1 MAGNELTNIQIYQR
15 KRSFNIGVILFG
27 VIFIYLVITVL
38 AYITGRRVSVYE
50 VREGSILKD
59 TAYTGI
65 VLREEAVVTSDTEGY
80 VNYFAMESTKV
91 GKKTNIY
98 SLSVDKLE
106 LDSQG
111 IGTGEVSEEITETEL
126 TAEDQS
132 FILQKAQAFSDS
144 FRPEQY
150 SDVYAFKNS
159 VTDVVQTNS
168 AQSRQA
174 KLNALLQNGTEGL
187 TIYPAQT
194 DGIVVYSI
202 DGYENLTLDQVT
214 EDIIAKTDYESVDLT
229 NDMKVYAGDP
239 VYKLITSDVWTIAV
253 ELDDAMAKELEDK
266 EYVKVRFSKDNE
278 TTWGSFSLYNTKD
291 SNLGFFTFDHSMIR
305 YATER
310 FLDIEL
316 ILEDETG
323 LKIPKSAVT
332 KKDFYTI
339 PQDYLTRGG
348 NSNETGILVQG
359 RRNTVEFVPVTVYY
373 RDIDTD
379 MVYIDMNNF
388 KKETVLKK
396 PDSGDTLT
404 LKETASLSGVYN
416 VNKGYA
422 MFRQVNILCE
432 SEEYY
437 IISNGNDYGL
447 SNYDHIA
454 LDSDSVRDNEIVF

>member
-65 VLREEAVVTSDTEGY
+65 VLREEVVVTSDTEGY

-98 SLSVDKLE
+98 SLSTDKLE
-106 LDSQG
+106 LDNQG
-111 IGTGEVSEEITETEL
+111 IETGEVSEEITETEL

-144 FRPEQY
+144 FREEQY

-174 KLNALLQNGTEGL
+174 KLNTLLQNGTEGL
-187 TIYPAQT
+187 TVYQAQT
-194 DGIVVYSI
+194 DGIIIYAI
-202 DGYENLTLDQVT
+202 DGYENLSLDQVT
-214 EDIIAKTDYESVDLT
+214 EEIIAKTDYESVDLT

-239 VYKLITSDVWTIAV
+239 VYKLITSDVWTVAV

-278 TTWGSFSLYNTKD
+278 TTWGAFSLYNTKD

-332 KKDFYTI
+332 KKDF
-339 PQDYLTRGG
+339 
-348 NSNETGILVQG
+348 
-359 RRNTVEFVPVTVYY
+359 
-373 RDIDTD
+373 
-379 MVYIDMNNF
+379 
-388 KKETVLKK
+388 
-396 PDSGDTLT
+396 
-404 LKETASLSGVYN
+404 
-416 VNKGYA
+416 
-422 MFRQVNILCE
+422 
-432 SEEYY
+432 
-437 IISNGNDYGL
+437 
-447 SNYDHIA
+447 
-454 LDSDSVRDNEIVF
+454 

>member
-1 MAGNELTNIQIYQR
+1 MAGNELTNIQIYQ
-15 KRSFNIGVILFG
+15 KRHNINIGVILFG
-27 VIFIYLVITVL
+27 VIFIYLVFTIL
-38 AYITGRRVSVYE
+38 AYLTGRHVSTYE

-65 VLREEAVVTSDTEGY
+65 VIRQEEVVTSDTEGY
-80 VNYFAMESTKV
+80 INYFAMEGSKV
-91 GKKTNIY
+91 GTKTNVY
-98 SLSVDKLE
+98 SLSLDKLN
-106 LDSQG
+106 LDNMGAEADGSL
-111 IGTGEVSEEITETEL
+111 EEADMEL

-132 FILQKAQAFSDS
+132 FILQKAQSFSDS

-174 KLNALLQNGTEGL
+174 KLSMLLQNGAEGL
-187 TIYPAQT
+187 TVYPAAR
-194 DGIVVYSI
+194 DGIIVYSI

-239 VYKLITSDVWTIAV
+239 VYKLITSDEWTVAV
-253 ELDDAMAKELEDK
+253 ELDDAMAKEVAGK
-266 EYVKVRFSKDNE
+266 EYIKVRFSKDNE
-278 TTWGSFSLYNTKD
+278 TTWASFALYNTKD

-305 YATER
+305 YASER

-332 KKDFYTI
+332 EKEFYTI
-339 PQDYLTRGG
+339 HQDYLTRGG
-348 NSNETGILVQG
+348 NSNETGVLVQG
-359 RRNTVEFVPVTVYY
+359 RKNSVEFEPVTVYY
-373 RDIDTD
+373 RDIETD
-379 MVYIDMNNF
+379 MAYIDVKSF
-388 KKETVLKK
+388 EEGTVLVK
-396 PDSGDTLT
+396 PDSDDTCT
-404 LKETASLSGVYN
+404 LKETALLPGAYN

-422 MFRQVNILCE
+422 VFRQVNILCE

-437 IISNGNDYGL
+437 IISNGSDYGL

-454 LDSDSVRDNEIVF
+454 LDCDTVRDNEIVF

>member
-1 MAGNELTNIQIYQR
+1 MAGNELTNIQIYHK

-38 AYITGRRVSVYE
+38 AYLTGRHVSIYE

-65 VLREEAVVTSDTEGY
+65 VLREETVVTSDAEGY
-80 VNYFAMESTKV
+80 INYFAMESSKV

-98 SLSVDKLE
+98 TLSPDKLE
-106 LDSQG
+106 LDSMG
-111 IGTGEVSEEITETEL
+111 IETDEVSEETAQTEL

-150 SDVYAFKNS
+150 SDIYSFKNS

-168 AQSRQA
+168 TQSRQA
-174 KLNALLQNGTEGL
+174 KINSLLQNGTEGIA
-187 TIYPAQT
+187 IYPAQT

-214 EDIIAKTDYESVDLT
+214 EDIIAKADYESVDLT
-229 NDMKVYAGDP
+229 NDMKVYAGDA
-239 VYKLITSDVWTIAV
+239 VYKLITSDIWTIAV
-253 ELDDAMAKELEDK
+253 ELDDGMAKELEDK
-266 EYVKVRFSKDNE
+266 EYVRVRFSKDNE
-278 TTWGSFSLYNTKD
+278 TTWASFSLYNTKN

-316 ILEDETG
+316 ILEDENG

-332 KKDFYTI
+332 KKEFYTI

-348 NSNETGILVQG
+348 NSNETGVLVQG
-359 RRNTVEFVPVTVYY
+359 RRDSVEFEPVTVYY

-379 MVYIDMNNF
+379 MAYIDVNSF
-388 KKETVLKK
+388 KKETVLVK
-396 PDSGDTLT
+396 PDSGDAYT
-404 LKETASLSGVYN
+404 LKDKASLSGVYN

-422 MFRQVNILCE
+422 IFRQVNILCE

-454 LDSDSVRDNEIVF
+454 LDSDTVRENEIVF

>member
-1 MAGNELTNIQIYQR
+1 
-15 KRSFNIGVILFG
+15 
-27 VIFIYLVITVL
+27 
-38 AYITGRRVSVYE
+38 
-50 VREGSILKD
+50 
-59 TAYTGI
+59 
-65 VLREEAVVTSDTEGY
+65 
-80 VNYFAMESTKV
+80 
-91 GKKTNIY
+91 
-98 SLSVDKLE
+98 
-106 LDSQG
+106 
-111 IGTGEVSEEITETEL
+111 
-126 TAEDQS
+126 
-132 FILQKAQAFSDS
+132 
-144 FRPEQY
+144 
-150 SDVYAFKNS
+150 
-159 VTDVVQTNS
+159 
-168 AQSRQA
+168 
-174 KLNALLQNGTEGL
+174 
-187 TIYPAQT
+187 
-194 DGIVVYSI
+194 
-202 DGYENLTLDQVT
+202 
-214 EDIIAKTDYESVDLT
+214 
-229 NDMKVYAGDP
+229 MKVYAVDP
-239 VYKLITSDVWTIAV
+239 VYKLITSDVWTVAV

-278 TTWGSFSLYNTKD
+278 TTWGAFSLYNTKD

-348 NSNETGILVQG
+348 NNNEIGIMVQG
-359 RRNTVEFVPVTVYY
+359 RRNSIEFVPVTVYY

-379 MVYIDMNNF
+379 LVYIDMNNF

-396 PDSGDTLT
+396 PDSSDTLT
-404 LKETASLSGVYN
+404 LKEKASLSGVYN

-422 MFRQVNILCE
+422 IFRQVNILCE

-454 LDSDSVRDNEIVF
+454 LDSDTVRDNEIVF